1 MKRLAGRAQYGAML
15 FTAEATL
22 PPAEDHAV
30 GVSVTEVARRE
41 ADFLWLTL
49 QRLGVRTDD
58 CHDVLQQVLL
68 TVHTRGHTYDGRAPL
83 RAWLYGIC
91 VRHAAAHRRRAWV
104 RRERPTESA
113 DLAGDLND
121 PGASHDPEAAM
132 LAAQERERVRAMI
145 DELDPEKRAMLVMF
159 EVEERSCESIADELG
174 IPRGT
179 VHSRLFAA
187 RKALRAIY
195 DAWTRRESRS
205 RR

>member
-1 MKRLAGRAQYGAML
+1 ML

-22 PPAEDHAV
+22 PPDDAHAT
-30 GVSVTEVARRE
+30 GVSVTDVARQE

-49 QRLGVRTDD
+49 QRLGVRTED

-83 RAWLYGIC
+83 RAWLYGVC
-91 VRHAAAHRRRAWV
+91 LRHAAAHRRRAWV

-113 DLAGDLND
+113 DLAD
-121 PGASHDPEAAM
+121 PHEAGVGRDPEAAM
-132 LAAQERERVRAMI
+132 LAAQERERVRAML

-195 DAWTRRESRS
+195 DAWTRREGRS
-205 RR
+205 R